1 MKKKIALL
9 FAAFCALILAACGS
23 NTGGST
29 NSSTDSSD
37 SSSTPEPTHVHS
49 VAKVDGKAP
58 TCTKEGSVECY
69 FCWDCKSYFLDENAE
84 EEITKEETVVAPPQR
99 QKDRTDGSHLRRIG
113 DCRTLGMHGMLF
125 HLLRRSLH
133 KAFDGVTAR
142 ASVHR
147 TRSRLF

>member
-9 FAAFCALILAACGS
+9 SAAFCALILAACGS

-58 TCTKEGSVECY
+58 PAPRKE
-69 FCWDCKSYFLDENAE
+69 
-84 EEITKEETVVAPPQR
+84 
-99 QKDRTDGSHLRRIG
+99 
-113 DCRTLGMHGMLF
+113 
-125 HLLRRSLH
+125 
-133 KAFDGVTAR
+133 
-142 ASVHR
+142 ASNVIFVGIVSP
-147 TRSRLF
+147 TF